1 MFSADHVRLQ
11 LWSRWTLANSS
22 MVIFILIRH
31 HPHSH
36 LDCGHHHRH
45 HHSGGSRGRARGA
58 RVPPYFRPKR
68 GPKGRKKC
76 LETAPPPLSQHLDPP
91 LHHTNQLHQHI
102 VTIIISVLIIN
113 LKHSSNPVASLPILF
128 FVRTNL
134 AKNYIAL
141 VLAAFINAGLLE
153 VSTGIFSNFFTLQTD
168 LIQLCLMLANFV
180 R

>member
-1 MFSADHVRLQ
+1 
-11 LWSRWTLANSS
+11 

-36 LDCGHHHRH
+36 LDCGHHHHH

-76 LETAPPPLSQHLDPP
+76 LETAPPPPLSQHLDPP

-113 LKHSSNPVASLPILF
+113 LKHSSNPVASPPILF
-128 FVRTNL
+128 
-134 AKNYIAL
+134 
-141 VLAAFINAGLLE
+141 LLE
-153 VSTGIFSNFFTLQTD
+153 QTLQRTT
-168 LIQLCLMLANFV
+168 
-180 R
+180 